1 VKKPFFG
8 GWMSMGS
15 ALLAGLLCIPTLII
29 LAHLFVPM
37 GDTWNHLVDTVLVR
51 YLSNT
56 ALLAL
61 GVGLLGLT
69 IGAVTAWLCAIF
81 RFPGHGI
88 FHWALLLPLA
98 VPTYATAFSYAGLC
112 EFSGPIQTLLRE
124 VFGWAKDNYWFPEVR
139 SIGGAVFVMAFV
151 LYPYVYLLGRTAFVN
166 QAKNYDEMA
175 RTLGRSPFRVF
186 RETSLPLARPSLIAG
201 TALMLMETLSDF
213 GAVQHLAVDTFTTG
227 VYRTWFALGSPEGAA
242 RLASMLLLIMFLVLI
257 VEQRSRGRA
266 RYYQITGRTQK
277 KEKIK
282 LKGFQGMLAAVV
294 CFIPVLF
301 GFVVPAG
308 YLLVL
313 SLPNWANV
321 LASNFPTHLWNSFA
335 LAVLTSLVA
344 TMFALF
350 VVYSLRLTRSRVN
363 GLAVR
368 VVNLGY
374 GLPGSV
380 IAVGVLIPM
389 SWLDHAVDG
398 FTRSTFGY
406 STGLIFTGGLLSLMF
421 AYLVRFMAISLNSV
435 QSSMDVLS
443 PRMDEAGKS
452 LGAGI
457 WRRLF
462 VIHIPLLSSG
472 LLTGLLLVFVDV
484 MKELPA
490 TLILRPFNYDTLAV
504 KAYEF
509 ASDEALSASACYALT
524 IVAVG
529 LIPVVLLSRSV
540 LGFGYGSAS
549 MRIKNEK

>member
-1 VKKPFFG
+1 
-8 GWMSMGS
+8 MSMGS
-15 ALLAGLLCIPTLII
+15 ALLAGLLCIPTVII

-37 GDTWNHLVDTVLVR
+37 GDTWNHLVNTVLAR

-56 ALLAL
+56 VLLAL
-61 GVGLLGLT
+61 GVGLVGLT

-88 FHWALLLPLA
+88 LHWALLLPLA

-124 VFGWAKDNYWFPEVR
+124 NFGWSKDNYWFPEVR
-139 SIGGAVFVMAFV
+139 SIGGAIFVMAFV
-151 LYPYVYLLGRTAFVN
+151 LYPYVYLLGRAAFVN
-166 QAKNYDEMA
+166 QAKNYDDMA
-175 RTLGRSPFRVF
+175 RTLGRSPFSVF

-201 TALMLMETLSDF
+201 SALMLMETLSDF

-242 RLASMLLLIMFLVLI
+242 RLASMLLLIMFVVLI

-266 RYYQITGRTQK
+266 RYYQITGRTEK

-282 LKGFQGMLAAVV
+282 LKGFQGVIATVV

-321 LASNFPTHLWNSFA
+321 LASKFPTHLWNSFSLA
-335 LAVLTSLVA
+335 LLTSVVA
-344 TMFALF
+344 TMCALF
-350 VVYSLRLTRSRVN
+350 VVYSLRLTRSRLN
-363 GLAVR
+363 RLAVR
-368 VVNLGY
+368 VVSLGY

-389 SWLDHAVDG
+389 AWLDHVVDG
-398 FTRSTFGY
+398 FTRSAFGY

-435 QSSMDVLS
+435 QSSMDALA
-443 PRMDEAGKS
+443 PRMDEAAKS

-462 VIHIPLLSSG
+462 VIHVPLLSGG

-509 ASDEALSASACYALT
+509 ASDEALSDSACYALT

-529 LIPVVLLSRSV
+529 LIPVILLSRSV

-549 MRIKNEK
+549 MRIADEK